1 MGKRVEKEEENGRER
16 KKRREVETEEGLKA
30 QEGKLSNS
38 RDASNSCRKS
48 KKEEEDGGDSSG
60 CRKSKFQKGK
70 GQGRG
75 GREGGGG
82 FEFAIAAAQ
91 RKIWSPNVRSG
102 NRDTG
107 LVNQDDATRAR
118 SQRALPQVELARWMK
133 VKKLRQKLHQMCSKV
148 GQPVPLLAFERWQFN
163 SKLREALSET
173 TSDDLQT
180 GKDKS
185 RESCPTPS
193 KEPLLPSR
201 EDWIDEDLV
210 HDLVRGNVK
219 QESAEEIAKQLAY
232 SSAKYAHE
240 LAALQSA
247 EEARSEKGGGR
258 KEVVTRVV
266 EGVVDLFWGSA
277 DEKPYMRI
285 SRAHFEKLRILFA
298 RHREAGGGEE
308 EEDGQAFLGAVFC
321 VLLRYDALGGHG
333 YQAALG
339 SESFDVLLAQMN
351 CTHECFASPFNC
363 RYDRFCSGQQ

>member
-1 MGKRVEKEEENGRER
+1 
-16 KKRREVETEEGLKA
+16 
-30 QEGKLSNS
+30 
-38 RDASNSCRKS
+38 
-48 KKEEEDGGDSSG
+48 
-60 CRKSKFQKGK
+60 
-70 GQGRG
+70 
-75 GREGGGG
+75 
-82 FEFAIAAAQ
+82 
-91 RKIWSPNVRSG
+91 
-102 NRDTG
+102 
-107 LVNQDDATRAR
+107 
-118 SQRALPQVELARWMK
+118 MK

-163 SKLREALSET
+163 SKLREALSGT
-173 TSDDLQT
+173 TSDDLNT

-185 RESCPTPS
+185 RESCPTAS
-193 KEPLLPSR
+193 NEPLLPSR

-240 LAALQSA
+240 LAALQQSA
-247 EEARSEKGGGR
+247 EEARSEEGGGR

-298 RHREAGGGEE
+298 RHREAAGREE

-363 RYDRFCSGQQ
+363 RYDRFCSGQ

>member
-1 MGKRVEKEEENGRER
+1 MEKEGEQGRER
-16 KKRREVETEEGLKA
+16 NKRKETWQETAEGLQD
-30 QEGKLSNS
+30 QEGELSNS

-48 KKEEEDGGDSSG
+48 KKEDEDGGGSSA
-60 CRKSKFQKGK
+60 CRKSKFQKAN

-75 GREGGGG
+75 GREGGSG
-82 FEFAIAAAQ
+82 FGFAIAAAQ
-91 RKIWSPNVRSG
+91 RKIWSPNVRSA

-107 LVNQDDATRAR
+107 LVNEDDATRA
-118 SQRALPQVELARWMK
+118 SQRALPQLELARWMK
-133 VKKLRQKLHQMCSKV
+133 VKKLRQKLHQMCLKV

-163 SKLREALSET
+163 SKLREALCET
-173 TSDDLQT
+173 TTNALKT

-185 RESCPTPS
+185 RESCPTAS

-210 HDLVRGNVK
+210 HDLVRGNIK

-232 SSAKYAHE
+232 TSAKYAHE

-247 EEARSEKGGGR
+247 EEARSEEGGVR

-298 RHREAGGGEE
+298 RHREAAGGQE

-363 RYDRFCSGQQ
+363 RYDRFCSGQ